1 MFQGLKEV
9 RKEGLKSR
17 DRRKSIKTAR
27 INSGTFLEFR
37 GKEQKLMD
45 DRENV

>member
-1 MFQGLKEV
+1 MFQGLKEAREEV
-9 RKEGLKSR
+9 LKSR
-17 DRRKSIKTAR
+17 DRRKSIKRAR

-45 DRENV
+45 DKKNG